1 MEADVVTLDQ
11 LQRALARCMEAHP
24 PEGLERSL
32 HRYANR
38 LAGLWGLMTY
48 ERTPA
53 IAVNQIE
60 PVVLEV
66 YRRWMDSAAVK
77 S

>member
-1 MEADVVTLDQ
+1 
-11 LQRALARCMEAHP
+11 
-24 PEGLERSL
+24 
-32 HRYANR
+32 
-38 LAGLWGLMTY
+38 MTY
-48 ERTPA
+48 EQTPA

-66 YRRWMDSAAVK
+66 YRRWMDSATVK

>member
-1 MEADVVTLDQ
+1 MSSRWINCTCPG
-11 LQRALARCMEAHP
+11 ALHGSHP

-32 HRYANR
+32 HRDANR

-66 YRRWMDSAAVK
+66 YRRWMDSATVK